1 MRHFLSRLS
10 GEWSV
15 RRVRPPWFAEYRT
28 AQNEITAQRLAYATA
43 TVIVPV
49 TLAAIGD
56 VVMGVPD
63 VVARLVVLGVLAAIA
78 VLALVLSRTASGRR
92 HAIALAVVFNL
103 VMGVGMWWMIH
114 LQFDEMDLFVGAFT
128 VLLVGSAV
136 IYPWGVVAQAV
147 VSCGMVVLYL
157 SALSDSVIDP
167 TRYMNIVITLVAG
180 TGLAVLG
187 ASMLERSMRRN
198 HELMYDLR
206 GASRAKSEF
215 LANMSHEIRTPMN
228 AVIGMTSFLL
238 GTSLSREQR
247 ECVETIRTSG
257 DGLLSIINDV
267 LDFSKIEA
275 GQIELERAPFD
286 VRGCIEDS
294 LDLVVQRAAD
304 KGLELLSWVDPAVP
318 ATVVGDV
325 ARLRQVLVNLLSNA
339 IKFTASGEVTLA
351 VTAHELPDMS
361 RELHFAVRDTGVG
374 IPAET
379 VNRLFRPFIQGD
391 SSTTRKYGG
400 TGLGLAI
407 SKQFV
412 ELMGG
417 RVWVESEP
425 GAGSTFHFTMTAF
438 EPPGALRGEPN
449 GVCVR
454 PGLRALVVDDCG
466 TSCFVVASHLHA
478 IGVESRTTLHTGEA
492 LSWLAHGD
500 PFDVVVLDASIPGV
514 DSASIVRALRAAPGH
529 ASVPIVLLGTLRHA
543 VALSGE
549 RAEERNTS
557 VLVKPVKQARLLQLV
572 AGLTSEAAEQAE
584 PEPAARE
591 ADAALAERV
600 PLRILVAED
609 NRINQ
614 KVALK
619 LLERIGY
626 RADVAANGVEAL
638 RALERQAYDVVLM
651 DVQMPEMDGLTATRA
666 IRERWPGSSGPR
678 VIAMTANAMR
688 DDREACLA
696 AGMDDFVSKP
706 VVLANLAAAL
716 ERCGGAAGVETRG
729 GQSAA

>member
-1 MRHFLSRLS
+1 MRTLLSRIHD
-10 GEWSV
+10 GWFA
-15 RRVRPPWFAEYRT
+15 RGRPPWFADYRT
-28 AQNEITAQRLAYATA
+28 AQHELTAQRLAWATT

-63 VVARLVVLGVLAAIA
+63 LVARLAVLGALASIA
-78 VLALVLSRTASGRR
+78 VLALVLANTAVGRR
-92 HAIALAVVFNL
+92 HAIALAVGFNL
-103 VMGVGMWWMIH
+103 VMGVGMRWMIH

-136 IYPWGVVAQAV
+136 IYPWGIVAQSV
-147 VSCGMVVLYL
+147 VSCVLVALYL
-157 SALSDSVIDP
+157 DSLSETVIDP
-167 TRYMNIVITLVAG
+167 TRYMNIVITLLAG

-187 ASMLERSMRRN
+187 AHMLDRSMRRN
-198 HELMYDLR
+198 HQLMYDLR

-238 GTSLSREQR
+238 GTPLSREQR

-286 VRGCIEDS
+286 VHGCIEDS
-294 LDLVVQRAAD
+294 MDLVVQRASD
-304 KGLELLSWVDPAVP
+304 KGLELLSWVDPRVP
-318 ATVVGDV
+318 REIVGDV
-325 ARLRQVLVNLLSNA
+325 ARLRQVLVNLLNNA
-339 IKFTASGEVTLA
+339 IKFTPAGEVTLA
-351 VTAHELPDMS
+351 VTARELPDMS
-361 RELHFAVRDTGVG
+361 LELHFAVRDTGVG
-374 IPAET
+374 ISAET
-379 VNRLFRPFIQGD
+379 MERLFRPFMQGD

-400 TGLGLAI
+400 TGLGLVI
-407 SKQFV
+407 TKQFV

-417 RVWVESEP
+417 RVWVESAP
-425 GAGSTFHFTMTAF
+425 GAGSTFHFTIAAF
-438 EPPGALRGEPN
+438 EPPAALRSDATPTRG
-449 GVCVR
+449 R
-454 PGLRALVVDDCG
+454 PGLRALVVDDCAA
-466 TSCFVVASHLHA
+466 SCFVVASHLHA
-478 IGVESRTTLHTGEA
+478 IGVDSRTTTRPDEA
-492 LSWLAHGD
+492 LSWLARGER
-500 PFDVVVLDASIPGV
+500 FDVAILDASIPGV
-514 DSASIVRALRAAPGH
+514 DPSRTVRALRAAPGH
-529 ASVPIVLLGTLRHA
+529 ADLPVVLLGTLRHA

-549 RAEERNTS
+549 NPEERRST

-572 AGLTSEAAEQAE
+572 AGMTSDAVAPVA
-584 PEPAARE
+584 PAPAAGE
-591 ADAALAERV
+591 PGADLGARV
-600 PLRILVAED
+600 PLRILIAED

-651 DVQMPEMDGLTATRA
+651 DVQMPEMDGLAATRA
-666 IRERWPGSSGPR
+666 IRERWPGASGPR
-678 VIAMTANAMR
+678 VVAMTANAMR
-688 DDREACLA
+688 DDREACMA

-706 VVLANLAAAL
+706 VVLAQLAAAL
-716 ERCGGAAGVETRG
+716 ERCATAAGGMSRN
-729 GQSAA
+729 GQTAA

>member
-1 MRHFLSRLS
+1 VRQFPSNES
-10 GEWSV
+10 GGWFARSEQ
-15 RRVRPPWFAEYRT
+15 PPWFAEYRA
-28 AQNEITAQRLAYATA
+28 AQHEVTAQRLQLATA
-43 TVIVPV
+43 TVIAPV

-56 VVMGVPD
+56 VVMGVAD
-63 VVARLVVLGVLAAIA
+63 LGKRLAVLGLLSAIA
-78 VLALVLSRTASGRR
+78 LLALGLARTSLGRR
-92 HAIALAVVFNL
+92 HAIALAVAFNL
-103 VMGVGMWWMIH
+103 TIGVGMFWMLH
-114 LQFDEMDLFVGAFT
+114 LQLEEMDLFVGAFT

-136 IYPWGVVAQAV
+136 IYPWGMVAQAI
-147 VSCGMVVLYL
+147 VSCGMVALYL
-157 SALSDSVIDP
+157 SALSASALDP
-167 TRYMNIVITLVAG
+167 ARYLNILITLLAG

-187 ASMLERSMRRN
+187 AYMLDRSMRRN

-228 AVIGMTSFLL
+228 AVIGMTSFML
-238 GTSLSREQR
+238 GTPLNPEQR

-286 VRGCIEDS
+286 VRACIEDS
-294 LDLVVQRAAD
+294 LDLVVQRSAD
-304 KGLELLSWVDPAVP
+304 KGLELLSWVDDSVP
-318 ATVVGDV
+318 PQLVGDV

-339 IKFTASGEVTLA
+339 IKFTARGEVTLA
-351 VTAHELPDMS
+351 VTARELPDLS

-374 IPAET
+374 IPTET
-379 VNRLFRPFIQGD
+379 MQRLFRPFIQGD

-412 ELMGG
+412 ELMAG
-417 RVWVESEP
+417 RVWVESEIGH
-425 GAGSTFHFTMTAF
+425 GATFHFTICAF
-438 EPPGALRGEPN
+438 EPPAALRTPTAA
-449 GVCVR
+449 VCVR
-454 PGLRALVVDDCG
+454 NGLRALVVDDCA
-466 TSCFVVASHLHA
+466 TSCFIVASHLQA
-478 IGVESRTTLHTGEA
+478 IGVESRTTHDASEA
-492 LSWLAHGD
+492 LSWLAHGER
-500 PFDVVVLDASIPGV
+500 FDVIVLDASIPGV
-514 DSASIVRALRAAPGH
+514 DSSAMVRAMRAAPH
-529 ASVPIVLLGTLRHA
+529 HDTVPVVLLGTLRHA
-543 VALSGE
+543 IALSGE
-549 RAEERNTS
+549 RADEQRTT
-557 VLVKPVKQARLLQLV
+557 VLVKPVKQSRLLQLV
-572 AGLTSEAAEQAE
+572 AGVTSQAAERIE
-584 PEPAARE
+584 PEPIARE
-591 ADAALAERV
+591 VEGKLAERV

-651 DVQMPEMDGLTATRA
+651 DVQMPEMDGLTATRT
-666 IRERWPGSSGPR
+666 IRERWPGATGPR
-678 VIAMTANAMR
+678 VVAMTANAMR

-706 VVLANLAAAL
+706 VVLAQLAAVL
-716 ERCGGAAGVETRG
+716 ERCGTMPVGSPRN